1 MSERDTLTQT
11 NTRLKDKA
19 PIASLPLESQHIAA
33 DFTSL
38 AAPGERSHDGETQP
52 SEAFLLAEL
61 LVHRGITRSKHNTNS
76 ERLYGED
83 EKARLVCGVGQDNA
97 CAS

>member
-1 MSERDTLTQT
+1 MSGCDTLAQLDM
-11 NTRLKDKA
+11 RSQDKA
-19 PIASLPLESQHIAA
+19 PIPSLSLESQHIAA

-38 AAPGERSHDGETQP
+38 AGLGARSHNGEAHP
-52 SEAFLLAEL
+52 SEEL
-61 LVHRGITRSKHNTNS
+61 LVHRITRSKHNVNS

-97 CAS
+97 CVS